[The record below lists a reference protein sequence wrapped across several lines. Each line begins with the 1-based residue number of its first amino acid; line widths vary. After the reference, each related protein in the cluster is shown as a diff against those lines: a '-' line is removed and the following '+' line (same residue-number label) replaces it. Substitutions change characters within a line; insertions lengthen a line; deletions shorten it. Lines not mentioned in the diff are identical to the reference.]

1 LKTSIL
7 IIILFLVFTIYQNC
21 DRHKDETVKE
31 RRIISL
37 SPFITEIIYALDAG
51 DDLIAVSDYCSW
63 PQEARYKRKIGGL
76 LDPNIEEIVVLKP
89 THIFGQP
96 AHAELNQQ
104 LEKFGL
110 NIIMISNEDIKDIL
124 NAIKRIGEEL
134 DHNAKATELVSAIR
148 DSLKMIKADMYLNG
162 KVLHPPVSPL
172 SKVENPELVSTR
184 DLIGRGREGKD
195 LNGEDS
201 FQSGIQQ
208 KDSITAILVIGR
220 ERGGLRNMTVAGTN
234 TFIGEMWE
242 LAGGKNLYSD
252 LTSRYSLVSLESILI
267 RNPDVII
274 EFDPGGERMVKRE
287 VITAEWE
294 ILKQVKAIK
303 KGNLFLVSGEH
314 IFIPG
319 PRLYLLAQDFDK
331 LMKMAK

>member
-1 LKTSIL
+1 LKTSVL
-7 IIILFLVFTIYQNC
+7 IIILFLVFTICQNC
-21 DRHKDETVKE
+21 NRYQDETVNK

-63 PQEARYKRKIGGL
+63 PQEAKYLRKIGGL

-89 THIFGQP
+89 TYIFGQP
-96 AHAELNQQ
+96 AHTELKQQ

-124 NAIKRIGEEL
+124 NAIKRIGKEL
-134 DHNAKATELVSAIR
+134 DHNTQATELISAIR
-148 DSLKMIKADMYLNG
+148 DSLRMIGDNVCSNESVA
-162 KVLHPPVSPL
+162 
-172 SKVENPELVSTR
+172 
-184 DLIGRGREGKD
+184 
-195 LNGEDS
+195 
-201 FQSGIQQ
+201 FQPAGIQQ

-220 ERGGLRNMTVAGTN
+220 EKGGLRNMTVAGTN

-319 PRLYLLAQDFDK
+319 PRFYLLAQDFDI